1 MTSRELTSGFDFWS
15 HVISAWSWCIFS
27 SNLEQI
33 PLSNPELLT
42 MDFQVMLIWLF
53 WRADSVVFVLCGKFG
68 SNTRSS
74 QWDRRTCASD
84 VHLMTSRELTSGFD
98 FWKCGHLRMAS
109 MHIPIKNG
117 ADILIQSRVIDIFR
131 NSIWRPPPSWIFRLC
146 KFNHSSVLTVWY
158 LSSVHNLVQI
168 SVIVTEIDALVLQT
182 FIWWRHAN

>member
-68 SNTRSS
+68 SNIRSS

-109 MHIPIKNG
+109 MHISIKNG
-117 ADILIQSRVIDIFR
+117 ADILIQSSYWHF
-131 NSIWRPPPSWIFRLC
+131 P
-146 KFNHSSVLTVWY
+146 KFNMAATAVLDLHDKW
-158 LSSVHNLVQI
+158 I
-168 SVIVTEIDALVLQT
+168 SHVSAWWQT
-182 FIWWRHAN
+182 SASAIY